1 MQDIEMITSEITL
14 LLPHHPNY
22 LSEYVSKIKQ
32 KKKKL
37 KKSAGKKIID
47 DYLLFLSLR
56 KYNRLKIVFQ
66 L

>member
-37 KKSAGKKIID
+37 KKSAGKKND
-47 DYLLFLSLR
+47 RWLSPFFVIE
-56 KYNRLKIVFQ
+56 KI
-66 L
+66 